1 MKRAGWLWIAA
12 MAGLGSMH
20 QFAGCAE
27 TGTAPADEIVNYCAV
42 FDCENGALG
51 GIIQWC
57 SPEFRAFNDC
67 P

>member
-1 MKRAGWLWIAA
+1 MKRTGLWWI
-12 MAGLGSMH
+12 MAVTGLTSTQ

-27 TGTAPADEIVNYCAV
+27 NRTPPADEIVNYCAV
-42 FDCENGALG
+42 FDCVDGAFG

-57 SPEFRAFNDC
+57 SPEFKAFNDC

>member
-1 MKRAGWLWIAA
+1 MKRTRLWWIVAVT
-12 MAGLGSMH
+12 GLASTQ

-27 TGTAPADEIVNYCAV
+27 DRTLPADEIVNYCVV
-42 FDCENGALG
+42 FDCVDGAFW

-57 SPEFRAFNDC
+57 SPEFKAFNDC

>member
-1 MKRAGWLWIAA
+1 MKRARLWWIVAA
-12 MAGLGSMH
+12 VGLSSTQ

-27 TGTAPADEIVNYCAV
+27 NGTPPADEIVNYCAV
-42 FDCENGALG
+42 FDCVDGAFG

-57 SPEFRAFNDC
+57 SPEFKAFNDC